1 MSKSP
6 DTAKAIA
13 VLEAALGHT
22 FQNKDLLAEA
32 LTHPSLE
39 GEANYQRLEFLGDRV
54 IGLVAAGIL
63 FSSFSSEREGKLS
76 RRYSALVRR
85 ETLAEIAEEIDL
97 GQHIRMTSTTIKA
110 GGCTNASIL
119 SDVLEALVGAVYLE
133 AGLSNAANFLMPFWD
148 KYLDNLEAPKD
159 PKSGL
164 QEWAQGRRK
173 PLPEY
178 TVEGSE
184 GPDHS
189 PLFTV
194 SVSVDG
200 AGSMTATGASKQ
212 EASTKAAEALLQK
225 IQAMKKSKS

>member
-1 MSKSP
+1 MTTLPKTP
-6 DTAKAIA
+6 KATQA
-13 VLEAALGHT
+13 LEKALGHT
-22 FQNKDLLAEA
+22 FKDKKLLNQA

-54 IGLVAAGIL
+54 IGLVAADIL
-63 FSSFSSEREGKLS
+63 FSSFSDEREGKLS

-97 GQHIRMTSTTIKA
+97 GSHINMTETTAKA
-110 GGCTNASIL
+110 GGRSNASIL

-133 AGLSNAANFLMPFWD
+133 AGLSNAAKFLMPFWG
-148 KYLDNLEAPKD
+148 KYLDHLDAPKD
-159 PKSGL
+159 PKSAL

-178 TVEGSE
+178 KVEGSE

-212 EASTKAAEALLQK
+212 EAGTKAAEALFQH
-225 IQAMKKSKS
+225 IQAAAKSKP